1 MKLIDE
7 IGFDA
12 SFSFVFSP
20 RPGTPAAALADDTPQ
35 AVKLARLQR
44 LQAAIDANAARIGES
59 LVGTAQRILLEG
71 PSRKDASELMGRTEC
86 NRAVNFAAP
95 PRLAGQMVDVLITEA
110 RAHSLRGQLVATA
123 A

>member
-1 MKLIDE
+1 MRLIDD

-44 LQAAIDANAARIGES
+44 L
-59 LVGTAQRILLEG
+59 
-71 PSRKDASELMGRTEC
+71 
-86 NRAVNFAAP
+86 
-95 PRLAGQMVDVLITEA
+95 
-110 RAHSLRGQLVATA
+110 
-123 A
+123 